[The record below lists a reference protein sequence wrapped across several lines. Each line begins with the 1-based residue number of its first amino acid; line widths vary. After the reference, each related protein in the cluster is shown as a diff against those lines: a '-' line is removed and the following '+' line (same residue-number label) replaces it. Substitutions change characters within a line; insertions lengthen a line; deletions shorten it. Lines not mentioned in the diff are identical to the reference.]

1 MKSRDCP
8 KPHEAA
14 DGFAPLAYLRVRKPR
29 HGAGTSVT
37 KPALLGRGP
46 PDSEPGCHGLACPHE
61 PFRVLAEA
69 CSSEFPSLVTQRSP
83 ARDTE
88 RPRGPA
94 ERRPP
99 GRQRRGNPAGPP
111 RSAGERRPV
120 SCSAAAASTGAQ
132 PRGSHVSADV
142 LPPDSVRRAPTA
154 GVVPGGA
161 GRPAETG
168 RRGPRPPGACFL
180 EEGDVPAVP
189 PYSRGHVPRPPAA
202 AGHQGQHEP
211 DRRRLPTRAGPEVR
225 FVSRAQE
232 EVSALIND
240 AERF

>member
-14 DGFAPLAYLRVRKPR
+14 DGFTPLAYLRVRKPR

-94 ERRPP
+94 ESRPP

-132 PRGSHVSADV
+132 PRGSHGSADV
-142 LPPDSVRRAPTA
+142 LPPDSRAPSAHCRRCTRRRWEA
-154 GVVPGGA
+154 SRDGPARAPPARGLLSRRGGRPGGA
-161 GRPAETG
+161 PLFAGTRSEAPSG
-168 RRGPRPPGACFL
+168 RRTPRTA
-180 EEGDVPAVP
+180 
-189 PYSRGHVPRPPAA
+189 RT
-202 AGHQGQHEP
+202 
-211 DRRRLPTRAGPEVR
+211 RRTPSSYTRR
-225 FVSRAQE
+225 S
-232 EVSALIND
+232 
-240 AERF
+240 